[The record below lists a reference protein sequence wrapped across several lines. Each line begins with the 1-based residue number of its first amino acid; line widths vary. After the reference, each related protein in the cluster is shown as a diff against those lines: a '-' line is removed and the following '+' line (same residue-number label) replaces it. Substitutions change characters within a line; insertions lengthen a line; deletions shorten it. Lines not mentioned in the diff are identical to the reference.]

1 MTNKDILRSHIDLD
15 RIIAD
20 TIDLVRIPSYPGIPG
35 QETAVA
41 KCLKTKFL
49 AAGIESWT
57 EETEDG
63 RCNVYAKLPGSGGG
77 RSLMLS
83 GHMDTVS
90 PDNHPRGLDPY
101 LEGTR
106 LVGRGTCDM
115 KGALACMLNAMIAV
129 KESDLPHRGDILFA
143 GVCDEEMRSIGTIDA
158 IEKGH
163 LADGVIIGEPSQL
176 QVHRAQRGLEWY
188 QFTFYGKTVHGGRQR
203 EGINAINMAQK
214 FLNVVMDELAP
225 QIFSRKHPLLVESTV
240 NIATIHGG
248 TGLSTVPGVCR
259 VGVDRR
265 FLPYEDFNGVGKEF
279 QDILD
284 RLAAEDPTFKAE
296 MIPDEEAACKEGY
309 MHVAFETPED
319 DPLVVCARKAAEE
332 VRGFDEAP
340 GAHVAW
346 TDAALFAVYGKI
358 PAVIIG
364 PGEGRVCHSEYE
376 YVETQEYADVCL
388 EYALTAMEFCR

>member
-1 MTNKDILRSHIDLD
+1 MKAILKDYLDLESLV
-15 RIIAD
+15 AD
-20 TIDLVRIPSYPGIPG
+20 VMDLVRIPSYPGIPR

-41 KCLKTKFL
+41 EALKQKFL
-49 AAGIESWT
+49 DAGIEAYT
-57 EETEDG
+57 DETEDG
-63 RCNVYAKLPGSGGG
+63 RCNIYAKLSGSGGG
-77 RSLMLS
+77 KNLLLS

-90 PDNHPRGLDPY
+90 PNNHPRGLDPY
-101 LEGTR
+101 LEDGK
-106 LVGRGTCDM
+106 LFGRGTCDM
-115 KGALACMLNAMIAV
+115 KGALCCMLAAMKAI
-129 KESDLPHRGDILFA
+129 KDSGLPHKGDILFA
-143 GVCDEEMRSIGTIDA
+143 GVCDEEMKSIGTIDA

-163 LADGVIIGEPSQL
+163 LADGVIIGEPTQL

-214 FLNVVMDELAP
+214 FLNAVMEDLAP
-225 QIFSRKHPLLVESTV
+225 RIFARKHDLLVESTV
-240 NIATIHGG
+240 NIATIQGG
-248 TGLSTVPGVCR
+248 TGLSTVPGLCK

-284 RLAAEDPTFKAE
+284 QLTAEDPTFKAD
-296 MIPDEEAACKEGY
+296 MIPDEEAACKPGY
-309 MHVAFETPED
+309 MHVAFETPAE
-319 DPLVVCARKAAEE
+319 DPLVQAARRSAAQ
-332 VRGFDEAP
+332 VRGFDEEP

-364 PGEGRVCHSEYE
+364 PGEGRVCHSECE
-376 YVETQEYADVCL
+376 YVPLTDYENVSM
-388 EYALTAMEFCR
+388 EYALTALDFCNQD